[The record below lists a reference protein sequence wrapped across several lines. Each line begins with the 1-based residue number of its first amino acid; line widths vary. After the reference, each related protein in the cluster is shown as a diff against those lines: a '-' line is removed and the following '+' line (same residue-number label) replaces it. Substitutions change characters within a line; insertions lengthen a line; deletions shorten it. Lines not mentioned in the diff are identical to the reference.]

1 VVDSSAALAHFASQL
16 HVLTSPLPS
25 AQVHAQLSSL
35 ENGVAGQ
42 LDRLDELSALLEAL
56 KHGASQAGAE
66 VMPQLLRRH
75 QENLGPLFERVH
87 LWASYA
93 GALEAQL
100 AAVEKR
106 VASVERGV
114 RNTAALEADVAR
126 LGGATA
132 SAQEDATKAERK
144 GFFSSFLSLSN
155 SSSSGPVSASASLDA
170 QLDARDT
177 WIPFDESK
185 GGGLAHPDIDAW
197 FSEEHVKQL
206 KAQTTK
212 TKPQTQQQSQ
222 AATATAKP

>member
-1 VVDSSAALAHFASQL
+1 MVDSSAALAHFASQL

-75 QENLGPLFERVH
+75 QENLVPLFERVH

-114 RNTAALEADVAR
+114 RATAALEADVTR

-132 SAQEDATKAERK
+132 AHEDATKAERK

-155 SSSSGPVSASASLDA
+155 SSSGPGVNASASLDA
-170 QLDARDT
+170 QLDALDT
-177 WIPFDESK
+177 WLPFDDDSK
-185 GGGLAHPDIDAW
+185 GGLAHPDIDAW

-206 KAQTTK
+206 KKAQSTK
-212 TKPQTQQQSQ
+212 TKPQSQ

>member
-1 VVDSSAALAHFASQL
+1 MVDSSAALAHFASQL

-66 VMPQLLRRH
+66 VMPQLLQRH
-75 QENLGPLFERVH
+75 QENLVPLFERVH

-100 AAVEKR
+100 AGVEKR

-114 RNTAALEADVAR
+114 RATAALEADVAR
-126 LGGATA
+126 LGGATTA
-132 SAQEDATKAERK
+132 AQEDATKAERK

-155 SSSSGPVSASASLDA
+155 SGPGGANASAASASLDA
-170 QLDARDT
+170 QLDALDT
-177 WIPFDESK
+177 WVPFDESK
-185 GGGLAHPDIDAW
+185 EGGLLLAHPDIDAW

-206 KAQTTK
+206 KAQMK
-212 TKPQTQQQSQ
+212 TKPQQQ